1 VRSVR
6 SSIDGQSKRS
16 VARREDR
23 ARRNVDQLI
32 TGFTGYVDVFE
43 ASEAFPG
50 PSLYFH
56 QRALALRGLHADVA
70 SLLGDDRFFEYVY
83 AVLPAWGMH
92 RMGNQSAKVGP
103 FEVMVDSFR
112 SCRPLLESL
121 WNRRITEIGVADVDS
136 VAAEVWD
143 VISRLRVSTSRTR
156 IVAGSKAL
164 HHVLPDLVPPI
175 DREYTFRFFTGQKS
189 VSWGEERAFLEW
201 FPLFC
206 EIGRACISEIEEILA
221 RGGFMATGRA
231 KVIDN
236 AIMGFTQSRRSSI
249 SDAEAGTAD

>member
-1 VRSVR
+1 M
-6 SSIDGQSKRS
+6 
-16 VARREDR
+16 ARREDQ

-32 TGFTGYVDVFE
+32 AGFTGYVDVFE
-43 ASEAFPG
+43 AREAFPG

-56 QRALALRGLHADVA
+56 QRALARRGLHADVA

-103 FEVMVDSFR
+103 FDVMVDSFR

-121 WNRRITEIGVADVDS
+121 WNRRITEIGVADVDG

-189 VSWGEERAFLEW
+189 VSGGEARAFLEW
-201 FPLFC
+201 FPYFC
-206 EIGRACISEIEEILA
+206 EIGRACMSEIEEILA
-221 RGGFMATGRA
+221 RGGYMATGRA

-236 AIMGFTQSRRSSI
+236 AIMGFTQSRRSS
-249 SDAEAGTAD
+249 SSGAEADAAD